1 MIRLIG
7 AVLMAALW
15 VSAGQAQE
23 RGEVTNLPIPR
34 FVSLKAAEANMRRG
48 PGLTHK
54 IDWVLKRRDMPLM
67 VIGEYGHWR
76 RVRDKDGAS
85 GWVHYSLISGVRTV
99 IVETDLV
106 GLRARPDQEAMVRA
120 YVEAGVVAEL
130 DACEQHWCKVEA
142 DRFAGWVEKSAIWG
156 VFEDE
161 LRD

>member
-1 MIRLIG
+1 MIRIIG
-7 AVLMAALW
+7 AVLVAAGL
-15 VSAGQAQE
+15 AGVAQAQD

-34 FVSLKAAEANMRRG
+34 FVSLKATEANMRRG

-99 IVETDLV
+99 IIETDLV
-106 GLRARPDQEAMVRA
+106 GLRARPDAEAMVRA
-120 YVEAGVVAEL
+120 YVEAGVVASL
-130 DACEQHWCKVEA
+130 DECQVEWCRIEA
-142 DRFAGWVEKSAIWG
+142 DRFAGWVEKTSIWG
-156 VFEDE
+156 VFDDE
-161 LRD
+161 IRD

>member
-1 MIRLIG
+1 MAVMLAG
-7 AVLMAALW
+7 AV
-15 VSAGQAQE
+15 GAQD

-76 RVRDKDGAS
+76 RVRDKDGAA

-106 GLRARPDQEAMVRA
+106 GLRSKPDPEAMVRA
-120 YVEAGVVAEL
+120 YVEAGVVAMLEE
-130 DACEQHWCKVEA
+130 CEAEWCRIEA
-142 DRFAGWVEKSAIWG
+142 GRYAGWVEKATIWG